1 MLPAV
6 VSKSIRDYF
15 LPIFDHFCFVFY
27 LCKKTFLSIAN
38 DPAHRL
44 HNMLQSSGPS
54 CYNLRC
60 KRRFAIPKCKTERF
74 KNSFLVR
81 SCIDSEFQ
89 RSVSFVN
96 EIDDVVYILTVLS
109 FFIFL
114 GCYYLFR
121 TLSLSF
127 YYTHYCKIL
136 LYYILYCKYTIQLSS
151 CKLFTNK
158 LSIYLSIYL
167 STILVR
173 DDALDYIHPAADCG
187 RSLISSFLT
196 NGQNV

>member
-1 MLPAV
+1 M
-6 VSKSIRDYF
+6 SINDY
-15 LPIFDHFCFVFY
+15 IGS

-81 SCIDSEFQ
+81 SCIDNEFQ

-109 FFIFL
+109 FFIFI

-136 LYYILYCKYTIQLSS
+136 LYYI
-151 CKLFTNK
+151 
-158 LSIYLSIYL
+158 IYYIVNTQFSLVATSFLQIIIIIIIYEL
-167 STILVR
+167 IV
-173 DDALDYIHPAADCG
+173 
-187 RSLISSFLT
+187 RSLT
-196 NGQNV
+196 

>member
-1 MLPAV
+1 MTYASPAFFYALPLYLKKDLENVEKRAL
-6 VSKSIRDYF
+6 SIICPGLAYRKALELSNIMSINDY
-15 LPIFDHFCFVFY
+15 IAS

-81 SCIDSEFQ
+81 SCIDNEFQ

-109 FFIFL
+109 FFIFI

-136 LYYILYCKYTIQLSS
+136 LYYIIYYIVNTQFSLVAASFLQI
-151 CKLFTNK
+151 N
-158 LSIYLSIYL
+158 YLSIYL
-167 STILVR
+167 S
-173 DDALDYIHPAADCG
+173 
-187 RSLISSFLT
+187 
-196 NGQNV
+196 N